1 MDSGINSYRRFL
13 SGDNSALEEI
23 ICMYKDGLI
32 LYLHGVVNDLH
43 LAEELTEETFVKL
56 VVKRPRFSQ
65 QSAFK
70 TWLYTIGRNTAI
82 DHLRRSKK
90 AELPLDDCLQ
100 ICDEEEDLEQRYIL
114 QENKILLHRCMKQLK
129 QEYRQVLWLAYFEGF
144 SYKEIARILHKTTH
158 NIETIAYRARQAL
171 KTILIMEGFDYEN
184 LS

>member
-1 MDSGINSYRRFL
+1 MENGIDSYRRFL

-23 ICMYKDGLI
+23 VSMYKDGLI
-32 LYLHGVVNDLH
+32 LYLHGVVRDLQ

-70 TWLYTIGRNTAI
+70 TWLYVIGRNVAI
-82 DHLRRSKK
+82 DHLRRCKK
-90 AELPLDDCLQ
+90 AELPLDDCFE
-100 ICDEEEDLEQRYIL
+100 ICDDEKDLEHRYIQ
-114 QENKILLHRCMKQLK
+114 QENKILLHRCLKQLK
-129 QEYRQVLWLAYFEGF
+129 PEYRQVLWLAYFEGF
-144 SYKEIARILHKTTH
+144 SYKEIAHILRKTTH
-158 NIETIAYRARQAL
+158 NVETIAYRARQAL

>member
-1 MDSGINSYRRFL
+1 MDSGMDSYRRFL
-13 SGDNSALEEI
+13 SGDNSGLEEI
-23 ICMYKDGLI
+23 ICVYKDGLI
-32 LYLHGVVNDLH
+32 LYLHGVVNDLQ
-43 LAEELTEETFVKL
+43 LAEELTENTFVKL

-82 DHLRRSKK
+82 DHLRRSRK
-90 AELPLDDCLQ
+90 AELPLEDCLQ
-100 ICDEEEDLEQRYIL
+100 ISDEEEGLEQRYIQ
-114 QENKILLHRCMKQLK
+114 QENKIMVHRCIKKLK
-129 QEYRQVLWLAYFEGF
+129 QEYQQVLWLAYFEGF

-171 KTILIMEGFDYEN
+171 KTKLIMEGYEYEN

>member
-1 MDSGINSYRRFL
+1 MVSGIDSYRRFL
-13 SGDNSALEEI
+13 SGDNSGLEEI

-32 LYLHGVVNDLH
+32 LYLHGVVNDLL

-82 DHLRRSKK
+82 DYLRRSKK
-90 AELPLDDCLQ
+90 VELPLEDYLQ
-100 ICDEEEDLEQRYIL
+100 ICDEETGLERRYI
-114 QENKILLHRCMKQLK
+114 QQQDKIILHRSMKKLK
-129 QEYRQVLWLAYFEGF
+129 QEYQQVLWLAYFEGF

-171 KTILIMEGFDYEN
+171 KTILIMEGYEYEN